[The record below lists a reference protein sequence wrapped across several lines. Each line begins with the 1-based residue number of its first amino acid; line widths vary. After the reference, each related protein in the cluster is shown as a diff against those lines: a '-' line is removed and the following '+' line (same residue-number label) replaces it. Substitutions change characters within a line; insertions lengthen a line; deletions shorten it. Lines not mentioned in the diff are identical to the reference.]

1 MNELQ
6 ILMLAPATTVLLIA
20 NIVVSFIAFQN
31 ERLMDQLMFDIT
43 MIRRRH
49 QYYRFVTSAFI
60 HGDGFHIFMNM
71 LALYFMGPFLEI
83 QIGTPGFLG
92 IYFASLLAGS
102 AWTYMDHFRDGNY
115 RALGASGAIS
125 GMMTAASLFG
135 PLQMILVFFILPM
148 PFILATALYIGWSVW
163 ASHAQVRD
171 GIGHSAHLGGALMGI
186 ALVCLLYPQVARN
199 AFDTVVEAI
208 RPN

>member
-6 ILMLAPATTVLLIA
+6 ILMLAPATVVLLIA
-20 NIVVSFIAFQN
+20 NIVLSVMAFQN
-31 ERLMDQLMFDIT
+31 TRLMDRMIFDIT
-43 MIRRRH
+43 MIRRRG

-71 LALYFMGPFLEI
+71 LGLYFLGPYLEI
-83 QIGTPGFLG
+83 QIGTPAFLG
-92 IYFASLLAGS
+92 IYFASMLAGS
-102 AWTYMDHFRDGNY
+102 AWTYMEHFRDGNY

-125 GMMTAASLFG
+125 GMMSAASLFG
-135 PLQMILVFFILPM
+135 PLQIIYVFFALPM

-163 ASHAQVRD
+163 ASHSRVRD
-171 GIGHSAHLGGALMGI
+171 GVGHAAHLGGALMGI

-199 AFDTVVEAI
+199 AFDEVAAAI
-208 RPN
+208 MPG